1 MVGCVGARAGG
12 STPKVA
18 VGAWQVN
25 SQQESVRMAHWPVGQ
40 LGGWHIMRHIWGR
53 ESSQNDVGAA
63 SVTTAGL
70 GFATAAAG
78 CAVE

>member
-1 MVGCVGARAGG
+1 MLNPP
-12 STPKVA
+12 SSWS

-53 ESSQNDVGAA
+53 ESSQNEVGAA
-63 SVTTAGL
+63 SDTTAGL
-70 GFATAAAG
+70 GFATDATG
-78 CAVE
+78 CAAE